1 MANKAKEPTEEEIK
15 GRITF
20 ASDLY
25 STARNQMDEDEK
37 LFTGQWVLEDEVKD
51 LEIETPIPPRPM
63 AIVFKFLSR
72 LAVRAEMGIQLVPK
86 VLSDK
91 EEEICTKLERW
102 LEGYKFRAEYEAED
116 PIYRYFVTWFLVR
129 GRGCLE
135 LRLRDE
141 YAESDEHLVI
151 EPVVDDPYK
160 ICPVYGSKGI
170 MYYAKEYK
178 RYVWDLRSEL
188 EGRAERSKEFTWT
201 IPDALRTK
209 GDTTTC
215 QVQEYWDRDWHAALI
230 DKEFVYLKPNRL
242 GFVPLRQAKAMD
254 TPLED
259 AEWASQSILHPISD
273 MLKKQAELMS
283 KGITG
288 LEVFYYPWILVQE
301 PGGRS
306 YIIESTPGTIQN
318 IHPDAKITV
327 LNPTPNQALLHQLG
341 LMVSEEINLMTLP
354 EISWGAEPGSL
365 QSGRAVSQVLS
376 QTLDVI
382 EDKRQNLERALGR
395 HFGDILKLVE
405 TYGQLGKEGKFS
417 VMAMP
422 KEPGRKRRDLV
433 AIGKDDV
440 EGHNRV
446 IVNLSPPLPEDKMV
460 RYEIARRAREIGK
473 DGFPLMDD
481 YTILAEILEVKN
493 PDEVKE
499 RLEKQ
504 IFERM
509 SPEIIEYKRQKAL
522 EAFCEQEDIKIEELK
537 TTVQPGLPPGVQE
550 GAGVGQMGQLG
561 QPPPEAGVEEPT
573 APGVEE
579 LAMMGAMP
587 R

>member
-1 MANKAKEPTEEEIK
+1 MAEVKQPSEKEITERIK
-15 GRITF
+15 F
-20 ASDLY
+20 ASGLY
-25 STARNQMDEDEK
+25 SEARNQMDEDEE
-37 LFTGQWVLEDEVKD
+37 LFTGEYTIAE
-51 LEIETPIPPRPM
+51 EIEDQEVEIVKPPRPM
-63 AIVFKFLSR
+63 AIIFKFLSR
-72 LAVRAEMGIQLVPK
+72 LAVRAEMGIQVVPK

-91 EEEICTKLERW
+91 EEEICTTLERW

-116 PIYRYFVTWFLVR
+116 PIYRYFVTWFLLR

-141 YAESDEHLVI
+141 YAKSDEYLVI

-160 ICPVYGSKGI
+160 ISPVYGSKGI
-170 MYYAKEYK
+170 MYYAKEYE

-188 EGRAERSKEFTWT
+188 EGKVGGSKESAWT
-201 IPDALRTK
+201 IPDSLRTK
-209 GDTTTC
+209 KDTDRC
-215 QVQEYWDRDWHAALI
+215 AVQEYWDKDWHAGLI
-230 DKEFVYLKPNRL
+230 DKEFAYFKKNPL

-254 TPLED
+254 TPLEA
-259 AEWASQSILHPISD
+259 AEWASQGILHPISD

-341 LMVSEEINLMTLP
+341 LMVSEEINLMGLP
-354 EISWGAEPGSL
+354 DISWGAEPGTL
-365 QSGRAVSQVLS
+365 QSGRAISQVLS

-382 EDKRQNLERALGR
+382 EDKRQNLERAMGR
-395 HFGDILKLVE
+395 HFGDVLKLVE
-405 TYGQLGKEGKFS
+405 TYAGLSAADKFS

-422 KEPGRKRRDLV
+422 EEPGRKRRDLV
-433 AIGKDDV
+433 AIGKEDV
-440 EGHNRV
+440 EGHTRV

-460 RYEIARRAREIGK
+460 RYEIARRAREVGK
-473 DGFPLMDD
+473 DGFPIMDD
-481 YTILAEILEVKN
+481 YTILSEILEVKN

-504 IFERM
+504 MFERM
-509 SPEIIEYKRQKAL
+509 NPTIMQYKMQKAL
-522 EAFCEQEDIKIEELK
+522 EEFCEEEGIKIEDLMAMA
-537 TTVQPGLPPGVQE
+537 QPPAPPGAE
-550 GAGVGQMGQLG
+550 GV
-561 QPPPEAGVEEPT
+561 
-573 APGVEE
+573 PGME
-579 LAMMGAMP
+579 G
-587 R
+587 